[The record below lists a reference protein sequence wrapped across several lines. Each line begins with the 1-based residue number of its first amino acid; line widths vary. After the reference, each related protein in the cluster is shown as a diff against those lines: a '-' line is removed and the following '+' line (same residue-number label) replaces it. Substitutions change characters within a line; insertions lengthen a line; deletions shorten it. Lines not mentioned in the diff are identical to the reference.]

1 MIHQGRFFVKLRI
14 FTIGLATQG
23 AYAGYGGYAGYG
35 PPQQPVP
42 VPQQQPAYGGYGQ
55 YPPQVLSLSLQSVL
69 RIYLRGESAF
79 LHGTDGVTVTDIRA
93 VC

>member
-1 MIHQGRFFVKLRI
+1 M
-14 FTIGLATQG
+14 QG

-69 RIYLRGESAF
+69 RIYLRG
-79 LHGTDGVTVTDIRA
+79 
-93 VC
+93 